1 MCSQRAKDNL
11 GTMFE
16 SLMGFLPI
24 AQDAKAF
31 GEKLEKA
38 GCTYEILT
46 YSGQGHAFM
55 NQSPEAVERKK
66 AMGLPEHDQKTVD
79 LAWSRTF
86 AWFDKY
92 VKA

>member
-1 MCSQRAKDNL
+1 
-11 GTMFE
+11 
-16 SLMGFLPI
+16 MGFPI
-24 AQDAKAF
+24 LQDAKAF
-31 GEKLEKA
+31 GEKLGKA

-46 YSGQGHAFM
+46 YPGQGHAFM